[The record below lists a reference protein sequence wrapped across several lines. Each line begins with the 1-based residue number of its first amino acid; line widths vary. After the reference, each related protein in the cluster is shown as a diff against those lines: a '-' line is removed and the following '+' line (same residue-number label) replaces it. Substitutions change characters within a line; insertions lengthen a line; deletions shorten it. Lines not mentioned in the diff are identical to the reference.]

1 MFSANG
7 LPENCV
13 YRPKNGPVPCRPVNA
28 YNFSYPELRL
38 LTAIVGC
45 VKRTMIIA
53 CGAFHAPYHSRSSF
67 KGYFNA

>member
-28 YNFSYPELRL
+28 YGRGNRL
-38 LTAIVGC
+38 
-45 VKRTMIIA
+45 
-53 CGAFHAPYHSRSSF
+53 CGITECKAVFDWFAQPYQKLARP
-67 KGYFNA
+67 